1 MSLKENWL
9 RKMAIDRLSRQAVR
23 SIGTADG
30 ERKLDKEAIKE
41 LLKVAGYSHHRERD
55 IDLYVPGPNAPFR
68 DILVL
73 DNDLG
78 FYRTDIADIALRKS
92 PTVKEMVSI
101 RNAIKILNDKDVLV
115 SKKADSI
122 ERLRKEAVQTLDLT
136 ITEAGLDELLAD
148 ARESLRNKYGEGVEE
163 VLRIAADMLEFQV
176 DPKPFGLDHHR
187 VIGRVRSEATGEAI
201 LFPAA
206 AYGRIHNRLLW
217 LRKPISG
224 ADPDAVQRWKTL
236 SATPDPG
243 WALTDEEALEALKM
257 QLMRLPASSENSGPS

>member
-23 SIGTADG
+23 SIGSADT
-30 ERKLDKEAIKE
+30 ERKLDKEAVKE
-41 LLKVAGYSHHRERD
+41 LLNIAGYSHHRERD
-55 IDLYVPGPNAPFR
+55 IDLYLPGAGAQSR

-101 RNAIKILNDKDVLV
+101 RNAIKILNDKDVLI

-122 ERLRKEAVQTLDLT
+122 ERLRKEAIQTLDLQV
-136 ITEAGLDELLAD
+136 TEAGLDELLAD

-163 VLRIAADMLEFQV
+163 VLSIAADMLELTV
-176 DPKPFGLDHHR
+176 DPRPFGLDHHR
-187 VIGRVRSEATGEAI
+187 VIGRVRSETTGETI

-206 AYGRIHNRLLW
+206 AYGRIHNRIIW
-217 LRKPISG
+217 LRRPVSS
-224 ADPDAVQRWKTL
+224 ADPEAVKRWKTL
-236 SATPDPG
+236 SAAPDPA
-243 WALTDEEALEALKM
+243 WVVVDEEALEALKE
-257 QLMRLPASSENSGPS
+257 QLMRLTSP

>member
-23 SIGTADG
+23 SIGPADS
-30 ERKLDKEAIKE
+30 ERKLDKDAVRQ
-41 LLKVAGYSHHRERD
+41 LLDIAGYVHHRERD
-55 IDLYVPGPNAPFR
+55 IDLYLPGPNASLR

-122 ERLRKEAVQTLDLT
+122 ERLRKEAIQTLDLK

-148 ARESLRNKYGEGVEE
+148 ARESLRNRYGEGVEE
-163 VLRIAADMLEFQV
+163 VLSIAADMLGFAG

-187 VIGRVRSEATGEAI
+187 VIGRVRSETTGEAI

-206 AYGRIHNRLLW
+206 AYGRIHNRIIW
-217 LRKPISG
+217 LRRPVST
-224 ADPDAVQRWKTL
+224 ADPDAIKRWKTL
-236 SATPDPG
+236 SAAPDPD
-243 WALTDEEALEALKM
+243 WVVVDEEALDALKG
-257 QLMRLPASSENSGPS
+257 QLVRLAGVEGP